1 MAKSKARRPARRKG
15 KSAKKSSKKRTKL
28 VAKSRK
34 NKRNKS
40 AKSSRKTKRAST
52 QKRQRTTAEG
62 MHRALEMKQAAEQRE
77 HELHPQPVH
86 NWPTQIPQA
95 VEPDPTPNNIREQG
109 DIANIIQN
117 TTNRR
122 AG

>member
-1 MAKSKARRPARRKG
+1 MAKSKARRARRR
-15 KSAKKSSKKRTKL
+15 KSTTRSKPRRKTASRKASRRKEPKAKRKARTGAKKK
-28 VAKSRK
+28 
-34 NKRNKS
+34 
-40 AKSSRKTKRAST
+40 
-52 QKRQRTTAEG
+52 RTTAEG
-62 MHRALEMKQAAEQRE
+62 MRRALKMKQAAEERE
-77 HELHPQPVH
+77 ERVH
-86 NWPTQIPQA
+86 GARTEPNWPAQIPQA

>member
-1 MAKSKARRPARRKG
+1 MAKPKPRRVKRRKAVAKRVKARGKTSMRKVSRRKAS
-15 KSAKKSSKKRTKL
+15 KRKAAKKKARSSVKRK
-28 VAKSRK
+28 
-34 NKRNKS
+34 
-40 AKSSRKTKRAST
+40 
-52 QKRQRTTAEG
+52 RTTAEG
-62 MHRALEMKQAAEQRE
+62 MRRALKMKQAAEQRE

-86 NWPTQIPQA
+86 NWATQIPQA